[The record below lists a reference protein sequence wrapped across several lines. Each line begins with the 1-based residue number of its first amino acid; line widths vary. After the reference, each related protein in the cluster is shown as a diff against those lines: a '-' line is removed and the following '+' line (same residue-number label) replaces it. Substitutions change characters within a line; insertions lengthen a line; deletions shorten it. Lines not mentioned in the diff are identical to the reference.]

1 MNQNLER
8 NDLDLRYE
16 SYRLKNRNAERTLLA
31 DIVQRGILE
40 PLEGVQIEGV
50 EVLLNGF
57 KRYRIAR
64 TLGLETVPY
73 TRLGEEA
80 ALGILKLLQI
90 SNTKSLNLLEQA
102 SFVEELHNVYNMDT
116 AQIAQSLSRSKS
128 WVSMRLGL
136 FAQMTTKVRKE
147 LFEGRF
153 PVYAYMYTIRQF
165 MRMKEISKEDVEGF
179 VCALSGQGLSVREI
193 EQLAY
198 AYFRGPA
205 WLREQIQTGK
215 LSPVLD
221 KIKALPQA
229 DDDQALS
236 DFERT
241 VHNDLERLHSLMQ
254 RLSARHADARLK
266 SKTFY
271 AGAGLLAAAILSFL
285 PTFKQSMTS
294 FYDRSQ

>member
-1 MNQNLER
+1 MSQSLER
-8 NDLDLRYE
+8 TDLDLRYE
-16 SYRLKNRNAERTLLA
+16 SYRLKNRSAERTLLA
-31 DIVQRGILE
+31 DIVQSGIRE

-57 KRYRIAR
+57 KRYRIAK

-73 TRLGEEA
+73 TRLGHEA

-102 SFVEELHNVYNMDT
+102 SFVEELHKVYQMDT

-136 FAQMTTKVRKE
+136 FAQMTSKVRKE

-165 MRMKEISKEDVEGF
+165 MRMKEESKESVEGF

-193 EQLAY
+193 EQLAH

-205 WLREQIQTGK
+205 WLREHIHTGK
-215 LSPVLD
+215 LRLVLD
-221 KIKALPQA
+221 KIKALPQG
-229 DDDQALS
+229 DEALS
-236 DFERT
+236 DFERKF
-241 VHNDLERLHSLMQ
+241 HNDLERLHVLMK
-254 RLSARHADARLK
+254 RLSAGHADARLK
-266 SKTFY
+266 SKPFY
-271 AGAGLLAAAILSFL
+271 AGAGLLAAGILSYL
-285 PTFKQSMTS
+285 PTFKQSITS

>member
-1 MNQNLER
+1 MTQNLER
-8 NDLDLRYE
+8 NELDLRYE

-31 DIVQRGILE
+31 DILQRGICE

-73 TRLGEEA
+73 TRLGQEA

-102 SFVEELHNVYNMDT
+102 SFVEELHSVYNMDT
-116 AQIAQSLSRSKS
+116 TQIAQSLSRSKS

-136 FAQMTTKVRKE
+136 FAQMTTKVRRE

-165 MRMKEISKEDVEGF
+165 MRMKEESKESVEGF
-179 VCALSGQGLSVREI
+179 VCALSGQGLSMREI
-193 EQLAY
+193 EQLAH

-205 WLREQIQTGK
+205 WLREQILTGK

-229 DDDQALS
+229 DDEALS

-241 VHNDLERLHSLMQ
+241 FHNDLERLHSLMQ
-254 RLSARHADARLK
+254 RLSAGHADARLK

-271 AGAGLLAAAILSFL
+271 AGAGLLAAGILSFL